1 MELLNSWRIF
11 TVRKTKRNKKF
22 NRVEAVRKNN
32 ERILKGF
39 AVAFIAN
46 DNSSKEPIKLINLK
60 GDEMPI
66 TKTMSDAITVFRYK
80 WFIYLVVGCFNS
92 KGERELKI
100 DYAPMKEPYL
110 QSELVGYLNER
121 HQNFIGDLKSK
132 NVKMNFA
139 GWIAKPSGR
148 ELEPEELY
156 KIFDKLG
163 AWA

>member
-1 MELLNSWRIF
+1 M
-11 TVRKTKRNKKF
+11 KTRNKKY

-39 AVAFIAN
+39 AVAFVAN
-46 DNSSKEPIKLINLK
+46 DKSSKEPIKLINLK
-60 GDEMPI
+60 GDERPV
-66 TKTMSDAITVFRYK
+66 TKTMSEAITVFRYK

-100 DYAPMKEPYL
+100 DYAPMKQPYL

-121 HQNFIGDLKSK
+121 HQNFIGDLKAK
-132 NVKMNFA
+132 NVNINFA

-156 KIFDKLG
+156 TIFDKLG
-163 AWA
+163 AWV

>member
-1 MELLNSWRIF
+1 MN
-11 TVRKTKRNKKF
+11 KPRNKKY

-80 WFIYLVVGCFNS
+80 WFVYLVVGCFNS
-92 KGERELKI
+92 KGEQELKI

-156 KIFDKLG
+156 NIFDKLG
-163 AWA
+163 AWV